1 MDNNFKNKYLKY
13 KQKYYSLKEQN
24 KNNIN
29 VLQNTFNS
37 IKNKYQ
43 MKYNIKYQ
51 IGGVNG
57 IDINT
62 IPNNGSTDA
71 NTHQQ
76 CIWISIRDYLNYH
89 RGIITTVR
97 ILKDSVGLPATT
109 DTTQYDDENVQL
121 RRGLELLCEL
131 LDISIHFIGTN
142 HHGNIIPFNLEN
154 NRMVSHHI
162 INRRSTN
169 ILYIAA
175 FGSHFELIIKGP
187 SNYVLT
193 LDARSSFNPAQ
204 PVYQPKVFIKTTFV
218 SIDKIPESDQQ
229 LSNAISRLNEIQ
241 LQINFFKQGLNELEE
256 VGIKLSEILK
266 NISKANSIFVKD
278 AKIDATV
285 YIKLNIE
292 NIREIGERTIEI
304 KNLEQE
310 AKDLKMIIHTLVN

>member
-1 MDNNFKNKYLKY
+1 MDNNFKNKYFKY

-37 IKNKYQ
+37 IKNKYY
-43 MKYNIKYQ
+43 MKYQK
-51 IGGVNG
+51 GGVIG
-57 IDINT
+57 IINT
-62 IPNNGSTDA
+62 IPNNGSDGT
-71 NTHQQ
+71 NSQQ

-89 RGIITTVR
+89 RGEIRTVR
-97 ILKDSVGLPATT
+97 ILKELVGLPATT
-109 DTTQYDDENVQL
+109 DTTQYDDANVQL

-131 LDISIHFIGTN
+131 LDISIHFIGTRSN
-142 HHGNIIPFNLEN
+142 GNIIPFNLEN

-162 INRRSTN
+162 INRGNPN

-175 FGSHFELIIKGP
+175 FGSHFEPIIKGP

-193 LDARSSFNPAQ
+193 LDASSSFNTAQ
-204 PVYQPKVFIKTTFV
+204 PVYQPKVLIKKTFV
-218 SIDKIPESDQQ
+218 TPSTITDINELQ
-229 LSNAISRLNEIQ
+229 LSDAISRLNEIQ
-241 LQINFFKQGLNELEE
+241 LQIDFFKEGLNELEE
-256 VGIKLSEILK
+256 VAIKLAAILK
-266 NISKANSIFVKD
+266 NIKQANLIFGT
-278 AKIDATV
+278 AKINAES

-310 AKDLKMIIHTLVN
+310 ANDLKTSISILVNEKP